1 MIKNNIKGDIYKG
14 NTSKWTVLI
23 EELEDYINNMHL
35 NRLTKEEINKKAED
49 VKNILRSQG
58 CTELDIRD
66 YDRDDIKT
74 FNAHGFS
81 NVQPVFKVIEYY
93 YELLKVG
100 EKC

>member
-1 MIKNNIKGDIYKG
+1 M
-14 NTSKWTVLI
+14 
-23 EELEDYINNMHL
+23 
-35 NRLTKEEINKKAED
+35 ED

-66 YDRDDIKT
+66 DDRDDIKI
-74 FNAHGFS
+74 FNAHGFN

-93 YELLKVG
+93 YELLKAG